1 VCVLD
6 SAAIINLANK
16 RMDTQELWTNV
27 LSKIESS
34 VSKANFAT
42 WFKDT
47 KISGFDN
54 GIVYLSVPNTFVQEW
69 LLKKFHQLILKN
81 LRESSESIHGLEYV
95 IKEDVKVKNQYIPTK
110 ISAGTRELPLSEF
123 YVNKDDNLNPRYTF
137 ESFIVGP
144 FNELAHAAAQAV
156 IKNLGVTYNPFF
168 VYGNTG
174 HGKTHLIQAIG
185 NAVKAIDPSK
195 KVYYFTSERF
205 SNDYVASVQANK
217 ISQFKEKYRKFD
229 LIIMDDVQFL
239 SGKEKTQEELFHLF
253 NIMKDS
259 NKHIVFS
266 CDKHPN
272 FVNGLEDRLKSR
284 FAAGMVIDIPAP
296 EHESRVAIIKSKCA
310 SINLFLDD
318 DIIDY
323 LADSIK
329 GNIRDLEGVIN
340 LIVCQTETKNRSL
353 GVNEI
358 KDLVKNSIKQ
368 KKMLSYKEVVKIIS
382 DFYKIEEESIYE
394 KTRKKEVIKP
404 RQVIMYILREDFSIS
419 YPSIGEKLGGRDHT
433 TVIHSCE
440 KIKKEIKI
448 DSLLLKEI
456 QEIRSILS

>member
-1 VCVLD
+1 
-6 SAAIINLANK
+6 
-16 RMDTQELWTNV
+16 METQELWNNV
-27 LSKIESS
+27 LLQIESS

-42 WFKDT
+42 WFKET

-54 GIVYLSVPNTFVQEW
+54 GVVYLSVPNTFVQEW
-69 LLKKFHQLILKN
+69 LLKKFHQLILKH
-81 LRESSESIHGLEYV
+81 LRESSESIHALEYV
-95 IKEDVKVKNQYIPTK
+95 IKEESETKNQYIPAK
-110 ISAGTRELPLSEF
+110 GAQGTRELPLSEF

-137 ESFIVGP
+137 ESFVVGP
-144 FNELAHAAAQAV
+144 FNELAYAAAQAV
-156 IKNLGVTYNPFF
+156 IKNPGVAYNPFF
-168 VYGNTG
+168 IYGSTG

-185 NAVKAIDPSK
+185 NAVKAADPSK
-195 KVYYFTSERF
+195 KIYYFTSEKF
-205 SNDYVASVQANK
+205 INDYIGSVQANK
-217 ISQFKEKYRKFD
+217 VSQFKERYRKYD
-229 LIIMDDVQFL
+229 MLIMDDVQFL

-259 NKHIVFS
+259 NKHIIFS

-272 FVNGLEDRLKSR
+272 FVTGLEDRLKSR
-284 FAAGMVIDIPAP
+284 FAAGMVTDIPAP
-296 EHESRVAIIKSKCA
+296 DHESRVAIIKSKCS
-310 SINLFLDD
+310 SINLFVEE

-340 LIVCQTETKNRSL
+340 LIVCQTETKNKVL
-353 GVNEI
+353 NLNEV

-368 KKMLSYKEVVKIIS
+368 KKLLSYKEVVKIIS

-394 KTRKKEVIKP
+394 KTRRKEVIKP
-404 RQVIMYILREDFSIS
+404 RQIIMYILREDFSIS

-440 KIKKEIKI
+440 KIKKEIKV
-448 DSLLLKEI
+448 DTLLLKEI
-456 QEIRSILS
+456 QEIRSIIG

>member
-1 VCVLD
+1 MG
-6 SAAIINLANK
+6 
-16 RMDTQELWTNV
+16 RMDTKELWNNI
-27 LSKIESS
+27 LPEIESS

-47 KISGFDN
+47 KISGFED
-54 GIVYLSVPNTFVQEW
+54 GVVYLSVPNTFVQEW
-69 LLKKFHQLILKN
+69 LLKKFHQLILKL
-81 LRESSESIHGLEYV
+81 LRQSSESIHRLEYV
-95 IKEDVKVKNQYIPTK
+95 IKEESKQKNQYIPTK
-110 ISAGTRELPLSEF
+110 TCSPTRELPLSEH
-123 YVNKDDNLNPRYTF
+123 YINKDDNLNPRYTF
-137 ESFIVGP
+137 ESFVVGP

-156 IKNLGVTYNPFF
+156 IKNLGVAYNPFF
-168 VYGNTG
+168 IYGNTG

-185 NAVKAIDPSK
+185 NAVKAVDPSK
-195 KVYYFTSERF
+195 KIFYLTSEKF
-205 SNDYVASVQANK
+205 QNDFVSSMLANN
-217 ISQFKEKYRKFD
+217 INQFKDKYRKYD
-229 LIIMDDVQFL
+229 MLIMDDIQFL

-253 NIMKDS
+253 NTMKDS

-266 CDKHPN
+266 SDKHPN
-272 FVNGLEDRLKSR
+272 FITGLEDRLKSR

-296 EHESRVAIIKSKCA
+296 DHESRVAIIKSKCS

-318 DIIDY
+318 EIIDY

-340 LIVCQTETKNRSL
+340 LIVCQTETKNKTL
-353 GVNEI
+353 ILNEV

-368 KKMLSYKEVVKIIS
+368 KKLLSYKEVVKIIS
-382 DFYKIEEESIYE
+382 DFYKISEEIIYE

-404 RQVIMYILREDFSIS
+404 RQVIMYILREDFCIS

-440 KIKKEIKI
+440 KIKKDIQVDE
-448 DSLLLKEI
+448 LLSKEI
-456 QEIRSILS
+456 REIRSMIG

>member
-1 VCVLD
+1 MVG
-6 SAAIINLANK
+6 
-16 RMDTQELWTNV
+16 MDTHELWNNV
-27 LSKIESS
+27 LVKIESS

-42 WFKDT
+42 WFRET
-47 KISGFDN
+47 KISNFDN
-54 GIVYLSVPNTFVQEW
+54 GVVFLSVPNTFVQEW

-95 IKEDVKVKNQYIPTK
+95 IKEDTPPKNQYIPAKTASATK
-110 ISAGTRELPLSEF
+110 ELPLSEY
-123 YVNKDDNLNPRYTF
+123 YVDKEDNLNPRYTF
-137 ESFIVGP
+137 ESFVVGP
-144 FNELAHAAAQAV
+144 FNELAYAAAQAV
-156 IKNLGVTYNPFF
+156 LKNLGVAYNPLF
-168 VYGNTG
+168 VYGSSG

-185 NAVKAIDPSK
+185 NAIKATDPSK
-195 KVYYFTSERF
+195 KIFYFTSEKF
-205 SNDYVASVQANK
+205 INDYIASVQTNRV
-217 ISQFKEKYRKFD
+217 SQFKERYRKYD
-229 LIIMDDVQFL
+229 MIIMDDVQFL

-272 FVNGLEDRLKSR
+272 FVTGLEDRLKSR

-296 EHESRVAIIKSKCA
+296 DHESRVAIIKSKCS
-310 SINLFLDD
+310 SINLILDEGV
-318 DIIDY
+318 IDY

-340 LIVCQTETKNRSL
+340 LIVCQSETKNKIL
-353 GVNEI
+353 GLNEI

-368 KKMLSYKEVVKIIS
+368 KKLLSYKEVVKIIS
-382 DFYKIEEESIYE
+382 DFYKIEEDLIYE
-394 KTRKKEVIKP
+394 KTRKKEIIKP
-404 RQVIMYILREDFSIS
+404 RQIIMYILREDFSIS

-440 KIKKEIKI
+440 KIKKDLKL
-448 DSLLLKEI
+448 DTLLLKEI
-456 QEIRSILS
+456 QEIRSLIG

>member
-1 VCVLD
+1 
-6 SAAIINLANK
+6 
-16 RMDTQELWTNV
+16 MDTKELWDNV
-27 LSKIESS
+27 LSEIESS
-34 VSKANFAT
+34 ISKANFAT

-47 KISGFDN
+47 KISDFEN
-54 GIVYLSVPNTFVQEW
+54 GVVYLSVPNTFVQEW
-69 LLKKFHQLILKN
+69 LLKKFHNFILKK
-81 LRESSESIHGLEYV
+81 LRESSESIHALEYV
-95 IKEDVKVKNQYIPTK
+95 IKEENKSKNQYIPTK
-110 ISAGTRELPLSEF
+110 IYASTRELPLSEH
-123 YVNKDDNLNPRYTF
+123 YINKEDNLNPRYTF

-144 FNELAHAAAQAV
+144 FNELAYAAAQAV
-156 IKNLGVTYNPFF
+156 IKNLGITYNPFF
-168 VYGNTG
+168 IYGNTG

-195 KVYYFTSERF
+195 RIYYFTSEKF
-205 SNDYVASVQANK
+205 VNDYVNSVQTNK
-217 ISQFKEKYRKFD
+217 VTQFKEKYRKYD
-229 LIIMDDVQFL
+229 MIIMDDVQFL

-272 FVNGLEDRLKSR
+272 FVTGLEDRLKSR

-296 EHESRVAIIKSKCA
+296 DHESRVAIIKSKA
-310 SINLFLDD
+310 FSINLFLSDE
-318 DIIDY
+318 IINY

-340 LIVCQTETKNRSL
+340 LIICQTETKNKTL
-353 GVNEI
+353 GLNEI

-368 KKMLSYKEVVKIIS
+368 KKLLSYKEVVKIIS
-382 DFYKIEEESIYE
+382 DFYKIEEETIYE

-440 KIKKEIKI
+440 KIKKEVDADPI
-448 DSLLLKEI
+448 LFKEI
-456 QEIRSILS
+456 QEIRSLIG

>member
-1 VCVLD
+1 MG
-6 SAAIINLANK
+6 
-16 RMDTQELWTNV
+16 RMDTKELWNNI
-27 LSKIESS
+27 LPEIESS

-47 KISGFDN
+47 KISGFED
-54 GIVYLSVPNTFVQEW
+54 GVVYLSVPNTFVQEW
-69 LLKKFHQLILKN
+69 LLKKFHQLILKL
-81 LRESSESIHGLEYV
+81 LRQSSESVHRLEYV
-95 IKEDVKVKNQYIPTK
+95 IKEESKQKNQYIPTK
-110 ISAGTRELPLSEF
+110 TCSPTRELPLAEH
-123 YVNKDDNLNPRYTF
+123 YINKDDNLNPRYTF
-137 ESFIVGP
+137 ESFVVGP

-156 IKNLGVTYNPFF
+156 IKNLGIAYNPFF
-168 VYGNTG
+168 IYGNTG

-185 NAVKAIDPSK
+185 NAVKAVDPSK
-195 KVYYFTSERF
+195 KIFYLTSEKF
-205 SNDYVASVQANK
+205 QNDFVSSMLANN
-217 ISQFKEKYRKFD
+217 ISQFKDKYRKYD
-229 LIIMDDVQFL
+229 MLIMDDIQFL

-253 NIMKDS
+253 NTMKDS

-266 CDKHPN
+266 SDKHPN
-272 FVNGLEDRLKSR
+272 FITGLEDRLKSR

-296 EHESRVAIIKSKCA
+296 DHESRVAIIKSKCS

-318 DIIDY
+318 EIIDY

-340 LIVCQTETKNRSL
+340 LIVCQTETKNKTL
-353 GVNEI
+353 ILNEV

-368 KKMLSYKEVVKIIS
+368 KKLLSYKEVIKIIS
-382 DFYKIEEESIYE
+382 DFYKISEEIIYE

-404 RQVIMYILREDFSIS
+404 RQVIMYILREDFCIS

-440 KIKKEIKI
+440 KIKRDILVDE
-448 DSLLLKEI
+448 LLSREI
-456 QEIRSILS
+456 QEIRSMIG

>member
-1 VCVLD
+1 
-6 SAAIINLANK
+6 
-16 RMDTQELWTNV
+16 MDTKELWNNI
-27 LSKIESS
+27 LLEIESS

-42 WFKDT
+42 WFKET
-47 KISGFDN
+47 KISGFEN
-54 GIVYLSVPNTFVQEW
+54 GVIYLSVPNTFVQEW
-69 LLKKFHQLILKN
+69 LFKKFHQLILKH
-81 LRESSESIHGLEYV
+81 LRQSSESIHALEYV
-95 IKEDVKVKNQYIPTK
+95 IKEESKQKNQYIPTK
-110 ISAGTRELPLSEF
+110 PLSPTRELPLSE
-123 YVNKDDNLNPRYTF
+123 YYINKEDNLNPRYTF
-137 ESFIVGP
+137 ESFVVGP

-156 IKNLGVTYNPFF
+156 IKNLGVAYNPFF

-174 HGKTHLIQAIG
+174 HGKTHLIQAVG
-185 NAVKAIDPSK
+185 NAVKAMDPSK
-195 KVYYFTSERF
+195 KIYYFNSEKF
-205 SNDYVASVQANK
+205 VNDYVNSVQTNK
-217 ISQFKEKYRKFD
+217 VDQFKDRYRKYD
-229 LIIMDDVQFL
+229 MLIMDDVQFL

-272 FVNGLEDRLKSR
+272 FVTGLEDRLKSR

-296 EHESRVAIIKSKCA
+296 DHESRVAIIKSKCS
-310 SINLFLDD
+310 SINLFIDD
-318 DIIDY
+318 EIIDY

-340 LIVCQTETKNRSL
+340 LIVCQTETKNKIL
-353 GVNEI
+353 TLNEV

-368 KKMLSYKEVVKIIS
+368 KKLLSYKEVVKIIA
-382 DFYKIEEESIYE
+382 DFYKIEEEIIYE

-404 RQVIMYILREDFSIS
+404 RQIIMYILREDFSIS

-440 KIKKEIKI
+440 KIKNDIKN

-456 QEIRSILS
+456 QEIRSMIS